1 MKLAI
6 GADEAAFELKEA
18 IKTFLAEQ
26 TVVAVECTD
35 FGVHSLE
42 PVDYPDIALAVAQ
55 EVASGKCERGILLC
69 GTGLGM
75 AIAANKVPGIRAATC
90 HDTYSAERA
99 QKSTNA
105 QVLTLGAR
113 VIGPELAKQVV
124 MAWLTSEFAG
134 GGSTRKVAKIC
145 AIEASFADGGRATVA
160 KKLPAEA
167 HKCGHGE

>member
-18 IKTFLAEQ
+18 IKTFLAQQ
-26 TVVAVECTD
+26 TAVAVECSD
-35 FGVHSLE
+35 LGVHSLE

-99 QKSTNA
+99 QKSNNA

-113 VIGPELAKQVV
+113 VIGQELAKQVV

-134 GGSTRKVAKIC
+134 GGSTRKVEKIC
-145 AIEASFADGGRATVA
+145 EIEKSFANGASSTEGMRPQSQAQKCA
-160 KKLPAEA
+160 KS
-167 HKCGHGE
+167 